1 MRRLVPAAL
10 LITALLLAAPLW
22 AEQIG
27 TPATESGESQSLAAD
42 EEPPGWQF
50 EFMPYAW
57 APGAFGSVR
66 VKGRTADIDVT
77 ISDLLTVLWH
87 GDAFAVGGYFAAR
100 YERWSAFVDAFGGFE
115 NVGSTVHIPTRAC
128 GCLQVGATADLRP
141 VILDVALGYQLGE
154 WSLPERR
161 QPISLGVYLGTRYVY
176 LGTTLN
182 VEGGLLN
189 GTQRARQV
197 AASLNVAQPLIGVR
211 WAVPLLDSLSLDFRS
226 DLGGIPG
233 NSQLTWGLVSD
244 VRYGLGWAPFGSQTW
259 LAAGYK
265 VIAFQR
271 DFGGGKAVDLQL
283 RGPLL
288 ALGFTF

>member
-1 MRRLVPAAL
+1 MRRLLPAAL
-10 LITALLLAAPLW
+10 LFIALLLAPPLW

-27 TPATESGESQSLAAD
+27 TPASGHDESQSLAAD
-42 EEPPGWQF
+42 EQPPRWQF
-50 EFMPYAW
+50 EFMPYLW
-57 APGAFGSVR
+57 LGGSFGSVQ
-66 VKGRTADIDVT
+66 VKGRTATIDAT
-77 ISDLLTVLWH
+77 IGDLLTLLWH
-87 GDAFAVGGYFAAR
+87 GDAFAFGGYFAAR
-100 YERWSAFVDAFGGFE
+100 YDRWSAFVDAYGGFE
-115 NVGSTVHIPTRAC
+115 NVGSSVRIPTRAC

-141 VILDVALGYQLGE
+141 VILDVALGYELGE

-182 VEGGLLN
+182 VEGGILN

-197 AASLNVAQPLIGVR
+197 ASSLNIAAPLIGVR
-211 WAVPLLDSLSLDFRS
+211 WEVPLLDSLSLDFRS

-244 VRYGLGWAPFGSQTW
+244 VRYRLGWAPFGSQTW

-265 VIAFQR
+265 VVAFQH
-271 DFGGGKAVDLQL
+271 DFGGGTAVDLQL

-288 ALGFTF
+288 AMGFTF

>member
-1 MRRLVPAAL
+1 MRGTIQIVAL
-10 LITALLLAAPLW
+10 GLTLLASTSP
-22 AEQIG
+22 
-27 TPATESGESQSLAAD
+27 SLAA
-42 EEPPGWQF
+42 EEQTPEPATRWQF
-50 EFMPYAW
+50 DAMPYAW
-57 APGAFGSVR
+57 IPGTFGSVE
-66 VKGRTADIDVT
+66 VKGRTATIDAT
-77 ISDLLTVLWH
+77 IGDVLTLLWH
-87 GDAFAVGGYFAAR
+87 GDAFTIGGYFAAR
-100 YERWSAFVDAFGGFE
+100 YDRWSAFVDAYGGFL
-115 NVGSTVHIPTRAC
+115 NVGSSLRIPARGC

-182 VEGGLLN
+182 AEGGLLN

-211 WAVPLLDSLSLDFRS
+211 WAVPLLDSLSLDFRG

-233 NSQLTWGLVSD
+233 NSQLTWGLVGD

-265 VIAFQR
+265 VLAFQR
-271 DFGGGKAVDLQL
+271 DFGGGKAVDLQM